1 MFTPYY
7 NTQPFHHKDQNELF
21 KVIRLGKY
29 SFDSKYWS
37 EISEEAT
44 ELITRLL
51 DVDPTTRYSASEALE
66 SDWIKDMED
75 EELARHSLTNS
86 LTSISKTANARKSLV
101 RSVQWKSCKG
111 GTNFTDRIS
120 ELTCDVVDVSA
131 LSVDV

>member
-1 MFTPYY
+1 M
-7 NTQPFHHKDQNELF
+7 
-21 KVIRLGKY
+21 
-29 SFDSKYWS
+29 
-37 EISEEAT
+37 
-44 ELITRLL
+44 
-51 DVDPTTRYSASEALE
+51 DPTTRYSASEALE
-66 SDWIKDMED
+66 SDWIKDMGE